1 MSENMELVNI
11 TTDEGEHLIANL
23 TSKTAAFCSFKA
35 NTTDEKAK
43 LFEIMNNPEKRLA
56 DCINMTIY
64 VKDLYCE
71 VVNCTNTETGEVTQQ
86 PRIVVIDK
94 DNIGYQCV
102 SIGIFSAFK
111 KLISIFGEP
120 TWNEPIPLK
129 VKQITKNTRKM
140 LTLDYDFKAG
150 K

>member
-11 TTDEGEHLIANL
+11 TTDDGEHLIANL
-23 TSKTAAFCSFKA
+23 TSKTTAFCSFKA
-35 NTTDEKAK
+35 NTTEEKAK

-56 DCINMTIY
+56 DCINMTIF

-71 VVNCTNTETGEVTQQ
+71 VVNCTNSETGEVTQQ

-94 DNIGYQCV
+94 ANFGYQCV

-111 KLISIFGEP
+111 KLISIFGQP
-120 TWNEPIPLK
+120 TWNDPIPLK

-140 LTLDYDFKAG
+140 LTLDYDFEAG

>member
-1 MSENMELVNI
+1 MAENMELVNI
-11 TTDEGEHLIANL
+11 TTDDGEHLIANL

-35 NTTDEKAK
+35 NTTEEKAK

-71 VVNCTNTETGEVTQQ
+71 VVNCTNSETGEVTQQ
-86 PRIVVIDK
+86 PRIVAIDK